1 MSNPETSLTET
12 EILEDVLDLLSDP
25 GKWTQG
31 SYGKTSKGTDTWGND
46 PNAVSFCLLGAIQRV
61 TNDRSAS
68 SLFMFIS
75 QLTSK
80 IERENIVKFNDD
92 PNTTHEDVVLF
103 LKTALYQMKEGI

>member
-61 TNDRSAS
+61 TNDRLTSA
-68 SLFMFIS
+68 LFIS
-75 QLTSK
+75 QLTNK

-92 PNTTHEDVVLF
+92 PQTTHEDIILF
-103 LKTALYQMKEGI
+103 LKTALYQMNEDV